1 MLMLETQVCVCD
13 GMTVFK
19 EFLVINVM
27 KLLNN
32 CSFFCG
38 ELSFDM
44 LCNFHISKFLNGAK
58 LLFDAVSVLF

>member
-1 MLMLETQVCVCD
+1 MCVCWND
-13 GMTVFK
+13 CFQRIFGYKRDESVK
-19 EFLVINVM
+19 QLQ
-27 KLLNN
+27 L
-32 CSFFCG
+32 FFCG